1 MAVSF
6 TGFAWP
12 AVAGRPGV
20 VYTTAINPLGTTARG
35 TDGRE
40 YVFLQGVASTV
51 LGSWVAYDEQGVTTG
66 VDSDV
71 AGSIKGDVAIATAAV
86 DATTKYGW
94 YGRKGHFA
102 CGAISGG
109 DAAADGKVFATSTVF
124 LTDDVAVT
132 GNQIHGAIFRTQEG
146 EANTDLGLD
155 ATAALATVQINYPFI
170 GVTDA
175 II

>member
-20 VYTTAINPLGTTARG
+20 VYDTAINPVGTKARG

-40 YVFLQGVASTV
+40 YIFLKGVANTV
-51 LGSWVAYDEQGVTTG
+51 LGSWVAYDEQGVTAG
-66 VDSDV
+66 VDSDT
-71 AGSIKGDVAIATAAV
+71 AGTIKGDVAIATAAV
-86 DATTKYGW
+86 VANKYGW
-94 YGRKGHFA
+94 YGRDGHFV
-102 CGAISGG
+102 CSAISGG
-109 DAAADGKVFATSTVF
+109 DAAADGKVYATSTEFVV
-124 LTDDVAVT
+124 DDVAVT

-146 EANTDLGLD
+146 EANTDLGLS
-155 ATAALATVQINYPFI
+155 ATAALATVQINRPFM

>member
-6 TGFAWP
+6 KAFSWP

-20 VYTTAINPLGTTARG
+20 VYSTEIVPVGTTAKA
-35 TDGRE
+35 TDNRE
-40 YVFLQGVASTV
+40 YVFLAGVASTI
-51 LGSWVAYDEQGVTTG
+51 LGSWVTFDELGVTAG
-66 VDSDV
+66 IDSGT
-71 AGSIKGDVAIATAAV
+71 AASIKGDVAVATAAV
-86 DATTKYGW
+86 VANKYGW

-109 DAAADGKVFATSTVF
+109 DAAADGKVFATSTIF
-124 LTDDVAVT
+124 LADDVAVT

-146 EANTDLGLD
+146 EANAAFGLD
-155 ATAALATVQINYPFI
+155 ATAALATVQIDHPFI

>member
-1 MAVSF
+1 MATSY
-6 TGFAWP
+6 TGFSWP

-20 VYTTAINPLGTTARG
+20 VYDSAINPVGTVAMG

-40 YVFLQGVASTV
+40 YVFLKGVASTIE
-51 LGSWVAYDEQGVTTG
+51 GSWVTYDEDGVTTG
-66 VDSDV
+66 IDSDT
-71 AGSIKGDVAIATAAV
+71 AASIKGPVAVATAAV
-86 DATTKYGW
+86 VANKFGW
-94 YGRKGHFA
+94 YGRKGHFV

-109 DAAADGKVFATSTVF
+109 DAAADGKVYATATIF

-146 EANTDLGLD
+146 EANTSLGLE
-155 ATAALATVQINYPFI
+155 ATAALATVQLNYPFI